1 MSEQQ
6 EGPHLLGGNVSLL
19 QKCWPRQ
26 IQQKA
31 EPVQMKASQSC
42 LVVSWA
48 NYRFVEGADRRLLVR
63 NPPLLHLCGDVTT
76 MAGAGWGG
84 GGGLLCNVNAAC
96 KRCCCLAPPQ
106 EINHVSAKK
115 NDIFITAII
124 MLSITLRLL
133 TYFLSASDG
142 AYPSSCWT
150 GTHCRYV
157 TSPSQVICT
166 PSTHTQVEPREQ
178 GFFHEWLW
186 LLSVT
191 ALFLLPEHAVILYQ
205 WSSAEDAE
213 KR

>member
-1 MSEQQ
+1 MMSAQQ

-63 NPPLLHLCGDVTT
+63 NPPLLHLCGDVAT
-76 MAGAGWGG
+76 MARAGW
-84 GGGLLCNVNAAC
+84 GLLCNVNAVC
-96 KRCCCLAPPQ
+96 KRCCSLTPPQ

-124 MLSITLRLL
+124 MLSITLCLL
-133 TYFLSASDG
+133 IYFLSASDG

-166 PSTHTQVEPREQ
+166 PSTHTSRASRT
-178 GFFHEWLW
+178 G
-186 LLSVT
+186 S
-191 ALFLLPEHAVILYQ
+191 LP
-205 WSSAEDAE
+205 
-213 KR
+213 